1 MLPDSVNAKVNILGP
16 NYMETLRADLSEEAL
31 QWVTRS
37 DSDLV
42 SLMGLTCGL
51 TSCDLASCGL
61 FPLPYPEP
69 PLTPNATPNSTPSP
83 NPNADPIPNPNSN
96 QCRAPHDATAATTSE
111 VTAS

>member
-42 SLMGLTCGL
+42 SLMG
-51 TSCDLASCGL
+51 
-61 FPLPYPEP
+61 
-69 PLTPNATPNSTPSP
+69 
-83 NPNADPIPNPNSN
+83 SN
-96 QCRAPHDATAATTSE
+96 LWSNFM
-111 VTAS
+111 